1 MQAGSLEFLRLRAE
15 ADIDP
20 LCIHVPGLALVA
32 EGIDS
37 SSRAESS
44 LWMDFGDNSYLDSV
58 VRPSVPDKPWGK
70 IVTAAQSAGLRAT
83 LDPCATESTPRAKR
97 YCSRSWEPESEA
109 MDAFLVRNWAQ
120 SRCSSWGAIHRE
132 PVYAFPL
139 SGLIKTAARK
149 AVADAVLCIHLVP
162 VAVTAPC
169 WHELVVLRP
178 KPDTDTPSADHA
190 APCAVLCESR
200 LKSHTNN
207 SIPAALRKPS

>member
-1 MQAGSLEFLRLRAE
+1 MQAGSPEFPRLRAE

-83 LDPCATESTPRAKR
+83 LDPCATESTPRAER
-97 YCSRSWEPESEA
+97 YCSRYWEPGSEA
-109 MDAFLVRNWAQ
+109 MDAFLVRNRAQ
-120 SRCSSWGAIHRE
+120 SRCSSWGAIHRTCVRLPFKQSHQNRRAE
-132 PVYAFPL
+132 GRRRRSIVYSPGA
-139 SGLIKTAARK
+139 SGGHSALLAR
-149 AVADAVLCIHLVP
+149 AG
-162 VAVTAPC
+162 
-169 WHELVVLRP
+169 R
-178 KPDTDTPSADHA
+178 A
-190 APCAVLCESR
+190 APKARHRHAIRGPRCALCSS
-200 LKSHTNN
+200 L
-207 SIPAALRKPS
+207 